1 MAVYNA
7 YHMPYIVMCAILMPI
22 TLLAV
27 TLRFVS
33 RSNRQQ
39 KFALEDWFAVVAL
52 LFFFGFCSAGL
63 WSTNYTSFLE
73 PKASADSFSQL
84 ASMVAVI
91 AHTIYRILSWSSI
104 SK

>member
-1 MAVYNA
+1 
-7 YHMPYIVMCAILMPI
+7 MPI

-27 TLRFVS
+27 ILRFVS

-39 KFALEDWFAVVAL
+39 KFQIALEDWFAVVAL
-52 LFFFGFCSAGL
+52 LFFFGFCGAGL

-91 AHTIYRILSWSSI
+91 AHTIYHILSWSSI